1 MGSGSVHPC
10 SAVLRFRLRRGEDG
24 AMRAL
29 SIAVFLVLA
38 ASLPPAVSGQ
48 RARSASPAE
57 HRSEVNPDD
66 RADLNHA
73 SLEEL
78 MKVPGMKRTWA
89 ERIIRFRPY
98 RSKQDLVDE
107 GIVPRDVYGRIRD
120 YVIAHR
126 EKK

>member
-1 MGSGSVHPC
+1 MHPC
-10 SAVLRFRLRRGEDG
+10 SAVLPFRMRRGEDG

-29 SIAVFLVLA
+29 SVAVFLVLA
-38 ASLPPAVSGQ
+38 VSLPLAVPGL
-48 RARSASPAE
+48 RAASASPAE
-57 HRSEVNPDD
+57 HRSEVSPDD

-89 ERIIRFRPY
+89 ERIIRYRPY

-107 GIVPRDVYGRIRD
+107 GIVPGNVYARIRD

-126 EKK
+126 DKN

>member
-10 SAVLRFRLRRGEDG
+10 SAVLRMRLRRGEDG

-29 SIAVFLVLA
+29 AIAMVMALA
-38 ASLPPAVSGQ
+38 ALPPAGLGQ

-57 HRSEVNPDD
+57 HRSEVNPDA

-98 RSKQDLVDE
+98 RSKQDLIDE

>member
-1 MGSGSVHPC
+1 
-10 SAVLRFRLRRGEDG
+10 
-24 AMRAL
+24 MRAL

-38 ASLPPAVSGQ
+38 ASLPPAGLGQ
-48 RARSASPAE
+48 RARSTSPAE
-57 HRSEVNPDD
+57 HKTTVRPDD

-89 ERIIRFRPY
+89 QRIIRFRPY

-107 GIVPRDVYGRIRD
+107 GIVPGDVYGHIRD